1 MKVICE
7 GLDLSDAILKVS
19 KALGTKKAN
28 QILEGIKLTAKGDD
42 LILMAT
48 DTELTIEK
56 TIQANVIMEGE
67 TVVPGKYFMDF
78 VKKLENEQIELSV
91 LDEGQLKIKYADA
104 ESEMQVYNAEEFPK
118 INKEIKENF
127 FLLSQGEFKDL
138 IAKTSFS
145 CSQDD
150 SRPILKGCLFEVENG
165 TVTSVAL
172 DGFRMAVCKKQAKA
186 VSGDFKAI
194 IPARTLNEITRLLE
208 REEEELNVVLQKN
221 NLMVEVGSTVLV
233 SRLYEGEFINY
244 KQILPTSFLTEFTVD
259 KDQLLNSVERAAILS
274 RSDRLSLVKMD
285 VKEKFLNVTAKS
297 EIGTVNENISIALK
311 GKDLSIAFN
320 AKYLSEYLKILSDEK
335 VRVFLNSPIAP
346 CILRPQESEDYLYLV
361 LPVRINS

>member
-19 KALGTKKAN
+19 KALGTKKAH

-78 VKKLENEQIELSV
+78 VKKLENELSV

-208 REEEELNVVLQKN
+208 KEEEELNVVLQKN

>member
-172 DGFRMAVCKKQAKA
+172 DGFCKKQAKA

-208 REEEELNVVLQKN
+208 KEEEELNVVLQKN

>member
-1 MKVICE
+1 MKW
-7 GLDLSDAILKVS
+7 
-19 KALGTKKAN
+19 
-28 QILEGIKLTAKGDD
+28 
-42 LILMAT
+42 
-48 DTELTIEK
+48 K
-56 TIQANVIMEGE
+56 T
-67 TVVPGKYFMDF
+67 
-78 VKKLENEQIELSV
+78 
-91 LDEGQLKIKYADA
+91 
-104 ESEMQVYNAEEFPK
+104 
-118 INKEIKENF
+118 
-127 FLLSQGEFKDL
+127 
-138 IAKTSFS
+138 
-145 CSQDD
+145 
-150 SRPILKGCLFEVENG
+150 G
-165 TVTSVAL
+165 TVASVAL

-186 VSGDFKAI
+186 VSGDFEAI

-208 REEEELNVVLQKN
+208 KEEEELNVVLQKN

-320 AKYLSEYLKILSDEK
+320 AKYLSEYLEDPFGRESEG
-335 VRVFLNSPIAP
+335 VFELPHRPVHSA
-346 CILRPQESEDYLYLV
+346 PQESKDYYTSCC
-361 LPVRINS
+361 P

>member
-1 MKVICE
+1 
-7 GLDLSDAILKVS
+7 
-19 KALGTKKAN
+19 
-28 QILEGIKLTAKGDD
+28 
-42 LILMAT
+42 
-48 DTELTIEK
+48 
-56 TIQANVIMEGE
+56 MEGE

-208 REEEELNVVLQKN
+208 KEEEELNVVLQKN